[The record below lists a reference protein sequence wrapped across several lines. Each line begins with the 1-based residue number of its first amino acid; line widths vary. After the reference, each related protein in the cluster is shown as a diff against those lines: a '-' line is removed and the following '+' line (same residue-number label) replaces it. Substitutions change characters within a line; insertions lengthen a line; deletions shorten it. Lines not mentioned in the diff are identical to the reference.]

1 MQGDG
6 ESGDIVATR
15 LWRVPFFMPIMSA
28 FLLAMV
34 AEAMAGSYMA
44 LLAVQ
49 KIGMSPLELSAFL
62 TVPAVMGIAIT
73 TIFGH
78 LQDRKP
84 VIWPMLISLFAKVFG
99 LVACASITQ
108 TWLLIAVAGV
118 LFGLSAA
125 SFALLFAVAKA
136 YLDQLGGT
144 IVSRGMAALRLVASL
159 SWTIG
164 PALGAA
170 LVWARGFAGVY
181 LGAAFLAA
189 TALAIVVFAQM
200 RVAPSDQ
207 QDRAHFSMNVL
218 LSVAPVL
225 MALAAFHTAMFM
237 GSNAMSIVVARDL
250 GTQSDVGILFSLCA
264 GLEVLVMGAFVAWPD
279 LSSKH
284 WLLFVGFLLFG
295 GYFLMAITL
304 PTMLSLYIGQLPRAA
319 GIGII
324 SIVGMEM
331 VQGMLR
337 GRAGTA
343 SALFGNTISVGF
355 LLSGLGTGTW
365 ADAFGYW
372 SLFTLCAALCA
383 FGAMV
388 IMVHAFRARRRG
400 SDGLG

>member
-1 MQGDG
+1 MRSDQGRQQGTVWFMQGDG
-6 ESGDIVATR
+6 EPGDIVATR

-181 LGAAFLAA
+181 LGAAFLRYSTSHSGVRANEGRTVSSA
-189 TALAIVVFAQM
+189 K
-200 RVAPSDQ
+200 PST
-207 QDRAHFSMNVL
+207 L
-218 LSVAPVL
+218 L
-225 MALAAFHTAMFM
+225 
-237 GSNAMSIVVARDL
+237 D
-250 GTQSDVGILFSLCA
+250 
-264 GLEVLVMGAFVAWPD
+264 
-279 LSSKH
+279 K
-284 WLLFVGFLLFG
+284 
-295 GYFLMAITL
+295 
-304 PTMLSLYIGQLPRAA
+304 
-319 GIGII
+319 
-324 SIVGMEM
+324 
-331 VQGMLR
+331 
-337 GRAGTA
+337 
-343 SALFGNTISVGF
+343 
-355 LLSGLGTGTW
+355 
-365 ADAFGYW
+365 
-372 SLFTLCAALCA
+372 CAAISRPSA
-383 FGAMV
+383 YGARSV
-388 IMVHAFRARRRG
+388 PYRNVHGVKRHVDSGSARSRHTG
-400 SDGLG
+400 